1 METSSSGDVPGLR
14 VQFITGPVHNSFV
27 NAERA
32 RKAVEEDYAAPK
44 P

>member
-1 METSSSGDVPGLR
+1 MPEDWL
-14 VQFITGPVHNSFV
+14 HASFV